1 MLNVNSSGWKRYFSA
16 PCALVDNYLKLADGA
31 ALKVILYL
39 IASDNQPSDGDIIS
53 ATGLSREAF
62 EDAVMF
68 WQSLGV
74 ISVDGADAYPM
85 GTSSAVLSPS
95 PSPTLPA
102 TAEPEP
108 IHNKVVHS
116 RYAPKDIVQMLK
128 TNDALKE
135 LFTEAESTLGRILK
149 HADHE
154 VLISLTD
161 YYGFDEPSIVLILG
175 YCAGLDK
182 TSARYY
188 ETVAKSLF
196 EKGVTEFHTIERE
209 LERMGEQH
217 GFEAE
222 IRRDFGLDTKLTK
235 RQREYL
241 DSWRGMGFDL
251 EMISLARERCVDA
264 TNKLSF
270 QYIDRILSSWKEKG
284 IADPSAADSDI
295 KPQKPK
301 EERSFDLD
309 EFDMFT
315 LGTGG
320 DKEKK

>member
-1 MLNVNSSGWKRYFSA
+1 MSLSVNSSGWKRYFSA

-39 IASDNQPSDGDIIS
+39 IAVDGQPDDSDIIS

-62 EDAVMF
+62 EEAVMF

-74 ISVDGADAYPM
+74 ISRDGEALSP
-85 GTSSAVLSPS
+85 VSPS
-95 PSPTLPA
+95 PSVTEPSEPA
-102 TAEPEP
+102 ESSEPAAQ
-108 IHNKVVHS
+108 NKVVHS
-116 RYAPKDIVQMLK
+116 RYAPKDIAGMLR
-128 TNDALKE
+128 TNAALKE
-135 LFTEAESTLGRILK
+135 LFSEAEATLGRILK

-154 VLISLTD
+154 ILISLTD

-175 YCAGLDK
+175 YCAGQDK

-196 EKGVTEFHTIERE
+196 EKGVTDFHEIERE
-209 LERMGEQH
+209 LERMNERH

-222 IRRDFGLDTKLTK
+222 IRRDFGLETRLTPK
-235 RQREYL
+235 QSGFIA
-241 DSWRGMGFDL
+241 SWRDMGFGID
-251 EMISLARERCVDA
+251 MISLARERCVDA

-270 QYIDRILSSWKEKG
+270 QYINKILCSWKEKG
-284 IADPSAADSDI
+284 IATPSAAESET
-295 KPQKPK
+295 KPQKQK

-315 LGTGG
+315 LGAGG
-320 DKEKK
+320 EKA